1 VYKWLKIVE
10 LQEKEEGGK
19 MDKKVVNFVKWK

>member
-10 LQEKEEGGK
+10 LQENDKGRKMGKKE
-19 MDKKVVNFVKWK
+19 VNFAKWK

>member
-10 LQEKEEGGK
+10 LQENEEGGK
-19 MDKKVVNFVKWK
+19 MGKKEVNFAKWK